1 MRIWVPALVGI
12 LSCVAVAVFGQNP
25 DLAGTWKRT
34 QTDSSAICK
43 IEQTDAS
50 ISFNLKTHFQAGELS
65 GWSNGTETYTP
76 DGVERETKADTG
88 RQRWLTVYWQ
98 GRALVILRVVKDSY
112 HVTVTREIWT
122 TSEDGQTLSKNV
134 RAIDM
139 DGARECAEVFTR
151 Q

>member
-1 MRIWVPALVGI
+1 MRICVPALAGI
-12 LSCVAVAVFGQNP
+12 FSCVAVAAFGQSA
-25 DLAGTWKRT
+25 DLTGTCTRT

-65 GWSNGTETYTP
+65 GGMNGTETYSP
-76 DGVERETKADTG
+76 DGIERETKTDTG
-88 RQRWLTVYWQ
+88 RQRWLTAYWQ
-98 GRALVILRVVKDSY
+98 GRSLVIFRVVKDSY
-112 HVTVTREIWT
+112 HVTVTREVWT

-139 DGARECAEVFTR
+139 DGVRETTEVFTR

>member
-1 MRIWVPALVGI
+1 MRICVPALVGI

-50 ISFNLKTHFQAGELS
+50 ISLNLKTHFQAGELS

-76 DGVERETKADTG
+76 DGVERETEGRHRAAGVAHGLLARTG
-88 RQRWLTVYWQ
+88 AGDPSRGQ
-98 GRALVILRVVKDSY
+98 G
-112 HVTVTREIWT
+112 
-122 TSEDGQTLSKNV
+122 
-134 RAIDM
+134 
-139 DGARECAEVFTR
+139 
-151 Q
+151 

>member
-1 MRIWVPALVGI
+1 MRICVPALAGI
-12 LSCVAVAVFGQNP
+12 FSWLAVAAFGQNP
-25 DLAGTWKRT
+25 DLTGTWTRT
-34 QTDSSAICK
+34 QTGSSAICK

-65 GWSNGTETYTP
+65 GGMNGTESYTP
-76 DGVERETKADTG
+76 DGIERETKAESG

-139 DGARECAEVFTR
+139 DGVRETSEAFRR